1 MAFNSGKYDVLI
13 LGTGASGLYAALNL
27 DSDLNIL
34 ICSKRELKLSN
45 SSLAQ
50 GGVAAVLDTKNDN
63 FDLHFEDTMIA
74 GRQANDKHAVRVL
87 VENGPDDVRNIY
99 KMGVDFD
106 KNEEIGRAHV

>member
-50 GGVAAVLDTKNDN
+50 GPTTLYVD
-63 FDLHFEDTMIA
+63 IA
-74 GRQANDKHAVRVL
+74 SLFTNLISPFVIL
-87 VENGPDDVRNIY
+87 
-99 KMGVDFD
+99 
-106 KNEEIGRAHV
+106 